1 MFNEK
6 ENLDELIAATARLL
20 LRSDQIAEASLLTH
34 SRVSA
39 WQDENYEDLWLIWVH
54 VPIDVYAGLND
65 KQPIEDRIDRVMD
78 DVITSMAAGGRGR
91 VYIKVDTKFD
101 YHKDWRAEM
110 ARILS
115 GETVSNQ
122 GRVRSTNIATIQED
136 GLLFRSEPE
145 VMFYRAAKKAGLVF
159 APLPVFL
166 QRVNGKDSRRE
177 PDFVIVQDG
186 ITLIVELDGRTTHR
200 ESPVEAQQRLAFLT
214 DQGVKLHRIPANN
227 CWTEENAARCVNE
240 VKGVIERLKKLR

>member
-1 MFNEK
+1 M
-6 ENLDELIAATARLL
+6 DEVIESMTAGD
-20 LRSDQIAEASLLTH
+20 RS
-34 SRVSA
+34 
-39 WQDENYEDLWLIWVH
+39 
-54 VPIDVYAGLND
+54 
-65 KQPIEDRIDRVMD
+65 
-78 DVITSMAAGGRGR
+78 R
-91 VYIKVDTKFD
+91 VYIKLDTKLD

-166 QRVNGKDSRRE
+166 QRRNDKDHRRE

-200 ESPVEAQQRLAFLT
+200 ESPVEAQERLAFMT
-214 DQGVKLHRIPANN
+214 DQGVNLHRIPSNK
-227 CWTEENAARCVNE
+227 CWTEENAARCVVE